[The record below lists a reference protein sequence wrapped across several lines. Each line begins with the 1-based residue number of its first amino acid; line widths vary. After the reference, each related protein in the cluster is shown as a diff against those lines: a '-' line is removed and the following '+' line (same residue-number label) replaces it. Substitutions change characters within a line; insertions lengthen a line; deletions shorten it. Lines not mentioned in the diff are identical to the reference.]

1 MNLVI
6 PQVSFSP
13 EGYVTHASKIETHVW
28 RKHSLEKSYYG
39 NYGVDMRLRRNDYQK
54 SRTAYQ
60 KSKSMVETSLLPC
73 ELLRN
78 FMWRCVPAWMVRSSE
93 ELKTLRVKAGLLTA
107 LDEKELR
114 ELRNVSQPSPYTLS
128 PDRSVIGITSEI
140 LCMTAIL
147 IEIFLVPVYVCL
159 TQRWMGSERP
169 R

>member
-1 MNLVI
+1 
-6 PQVSFSP
+6 
-13 EGYVTHASKIETHVW
+13 
-28 RKHSLEKSYYG
+28 
-39 NYGVDMRLRRNDYQK
+39 MRLRPRR
-54 SRTAYQ
+54 SAYQ

-114 ELRNVSQPSPYTLS
+114 ELRNVSHPSPYTLS

-147 IEIFLVPVYVCL
+147 IEIFLVPVYVFL
-159 TQRWMGSERP
+159 TQRWMGGCGGWCWLPKLPFCRFLRILTAENSSATRAFWASKKG